1 MAITH
6 AFIPPTPGPVAVAD
20 ILKADLGWVIL
31 FGFIVGIPT
40 AIVSGPLFG
49 KYIAKRIYVAAPEEV
64 SEAAS
69 ETKKLP
75 SVGTI
80 LAIIGLPIVLI
91 VCNTLLNSPWLEG
104 VFSEAFVGWMKMI
117 GHPFTALILAN
128 LFAWYVLGIRK
139 KVPKETLLKITT
151 KSMAPAGI
159 IILLT
164 GAGGVF
170 KQMLINTGAGDQLAD
185 SFAEMG
191 LSPLLFAFVV
201 AALVRILQG
210 SATVAMITA
219 AGVTAPLLTLAT
231 GEIEKA
237 LLVIAI
243 AAGASILSHVNDS
256 GFWLVSKYLG
266 LSEKQTFRSWTV
278 MTTLLALTGFT
289 TVWLI
294 SWWV

>member
-1 MAITH
+1 MQA
-6 AFIPPTPGPVAVAD
+6 G
-20 ILKADLGWVIL
+20 
-31 FGFIVGIPT
+31 
-40 AIVSGPLFG
+40 
-49 KYIAKRIYVAAPEEV
+49 
-64 SEAAS
+64 
-69 ETKKLP
+69 
-75 SVGTI
+75 
-80 LAIIGLPIVLI
+80 
-91 VCNTLLNSPWLEG
+91 
-104 VFSEAFVGWMKMI
+104 
-117 GHPFTALILAN
+117 
-128 LFAWYVLGIRK
+128 
-139 KVPKETLLKITT
+139 
-151 KSMAPAGI
+151 GI

-170 KQMLINTGAGDQLAD
+170 KQMLINTGAGDKLAD